1 MEGFLLQKYTVLYL
15 RIGNKERN
23 KERKREVREKER
35 EGRERKKKGESKK
48 VPTRRTSPSVHPL
61 WQPSWH

>member
-1 MEGFLLQKYTVLYL
+1 MEK
-15 RIGNKERN
+15 KERN

-35 EGRERKKKGESKK
+35 EGIERKKNGETKK